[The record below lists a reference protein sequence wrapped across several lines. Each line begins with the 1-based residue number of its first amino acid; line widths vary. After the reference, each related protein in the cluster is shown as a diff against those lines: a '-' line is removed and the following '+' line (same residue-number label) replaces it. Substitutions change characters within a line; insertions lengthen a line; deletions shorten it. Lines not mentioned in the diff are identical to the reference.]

1 MVIYPQIMSSFTPQG
16 QGPLSL
22 YISFGDD
29 KESSFSNQSFVVLRF
44 FFFYFFDLN
53 PLTLKE

>member
-1 MVIYPQIMSSFTPQG
+1 MAIYSQIMSSFTPQG

-29 KESSFSNQSFVVLRF
+29 KESSFSNQSFVALRLF
-44 FFFYFFDLN
+44 FLFF
-53 PLTLKE
+53 

>member
-1 MVIYPQIMSSFTPQG
+1 MAIYPQIMSSLTPQG

-29 KESSFSNQSFVVLRF
+29 KESSFSNQSFVALRLF
-44 FFFYFFDLN
+44 FLIFFI
-53 PLTLKE
+53 